1 MGPNIKKQIEM
12 FVLSPLIIFLYV
24 IYRRSSLSDIDIM
37 NAAEDTIDNFIS
49 NISNDDDNDDT
60 IKIKLKNIIIT
71 LLHRLDEQI

>member
-1 MGPNIKKQIEM
+1 MKKQFEM
-12 FVLSPLIIFLYV
+12 FILSPLIIFLYV

-49 NISNDDDNDDT
+49 NISNDDDNNDT